1 VSLFATEKLPQP
13 VVITGVVDR
22 DLPSRSLSVR
32 PSELSSGYEKL
43 NWRTAHQALVQAQE
57 TGWRSGGTVYASA
70 PGAFQ
75 VAHVLPGP
83 YLSLEV
89 HFPSGVEAF
98 SQLVRKPGLFAF
110 VSVDR
115 STGTF
120 IGVKF
125 RNWQMG

>member
-1 VSLFATEKLPQP
+1 MSLFATEKVPQP
-13 VVITGVVDR
+13 VAITGVVDR

-57 TGWRSGGTVYASA
+57 TGWRSGGMVYASA

-75 VAHVLPGP
+75 FAHVLPGP
-83 YLSLEV
+83 FLSLVV
-89 HFPSGVEAF
+89 HFPSGEQAF
-98 SQLVRKPGLFAF
+98 SRLIGRPNLYAF

-125 RNWQMG
+125 RNRQMG